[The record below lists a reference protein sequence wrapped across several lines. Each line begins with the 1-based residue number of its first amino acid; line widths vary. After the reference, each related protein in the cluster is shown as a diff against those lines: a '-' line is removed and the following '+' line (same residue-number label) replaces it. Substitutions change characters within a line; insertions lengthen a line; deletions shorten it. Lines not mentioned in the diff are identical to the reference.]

1 LFLDE
6 KVIFKRQAVFI
17 VGGFMNSL
25 SHIRFEWNAA
35 ITISIMKGM
44 FHHSVFTAIVLL
56 LWYVNKPQASCEGT
70 TEK

>member
-44 FHHSVFTAIVLL
+44 FHHSVFTASFTAV
-56 LWYVNKPQASCEGT
+56 VCQQT
-70 TEK
+70 TSFL